1 MNKEI
6 FNSFPPEY
14 RELILRYKKD
24 LEQIFKEYQVVIFM
38 ARKAICF
45 YKSLVISGFIDKPQN
60 CEIYSSRILT
70 YNIHNKFKDKKVVVV
85 DDVMIK
91 GRSLNKA
98 LEILHKNH
106 NIKADVYIMARPK
119 VEDDDILK
127 GFNIV
132 GTFAEITNKDTLA
145 FSKHIADFI
154 ESNMCPYNID
164 QPVYSLSGIN
174 ESKITNLIKTHKL
187 IDISSELQSKH
198 EIKSYVLKIPN
209 DFFAHSPLKEH
220 IELCKIRFLF
230 GKYYNKPTFLIIP
243 FVLLGEIE
251 KGKLNNIFSKYD
263 NQELH
268 QFIFDKNDR
277 ITCENQLKI
286 LHYILAA
293 ELMQVFTQH
302 YKITNCERL
311 VGNDDFI
318 FSKNIL
324 ELINHAENFFSF
336 SSISSEICFDY
347 EFKKNDYLNHTFD
360 YLYSDKMHYT
370 TFSNSENE
378 KIDTELLILSEL
390 KKYIVDLTNKPID
403 ELVFSNVIDSLI
415 DKGLIIPSIVHGF
428 NNTIIRAY
436 KCGEVYALNKEHFRL
451 FAYTLCQYLKGINHT
466 KLQKTEF
473 EKLCVL
479 FFRAAIQGGILKYG
493 ESKGEIDEYSI
504 CYSKFG
510 PRVSTSKPIYSA
522 NETSTLAS
530 KLLNLNH
537 IEVQDVILQS
547 SDLPDG
553 ESSNDI
559 KKVDSFRQITY
570 YHVKEI
576 TKDDIANAEWTDV
589 ADSFAKKHK
598 LIYKAMFNEEDG
610 EILFDEVR
618 NMHMRNYIEF
628 LVMLSIGLSKKEQ
641 LLSLLAEI
649 YLVDSVEINGTIHQ
663 ILFQYNRIFDGLISG
678 MWKYMCYKQETH
690 PLKKVQ
696 EKLDCDESTEHLSV
710 FITDIISSNRDI
722 DKNEHINPM
731 IDEAGKLIFSIAYSI
746 WFMCKKYHVTYH
758 IRGEVLDL
766 ATRKPRE
773 FYYKNLKDLRKSI
786 EEQISISSMEQDL
799 QTLTNLKTNATQII
813 ERYNIEISDGRRQK
827 KKNASSSAGST
838 INGDVQTINYF
849 EQGAEQHNGYNN

>member
-6 FNSFPPEY
+6 FNSFPSEY

-24 LEQIFKEYQVVIFM
+24 LEQIFQEYHVVIFM

-45 YKSLVISGFIDKPQN
+45 YKSLVISGFINKPLN

-70 YNIHNKFKDKKVVVV
+70 YNIHNKFKEKKVVVV

-119 VEDDDILK
+119 IENDDILK
-127 GFNIV
+127 GYNIV
-132 GTFAEITNKDTLA
+132 GTFAEITKKDTLA

-174 ESKITNLIKTHKL
+174 GSEITNLIKTHEL
-187 IDISSELQSKH
+187 IDISSELQRKH

-209 DFFAHSPLKEH
+209 DFFTYSPLKEH

-230 GKYYNKPTFLIIP
+230 GKYNDKPALLIIP
-243 FVLLGEIE
+243 FVLLGEIK
-251 KGKLNNIFSKYD
+251 KGKLNDIFSKYD

-268 QFIFDKNDR
+268 QFIYNKNDR
-277 ITCENQLKI
+277 ITYENQLKI

-293 ELMQVFTQH
+293 ELMQAFTHH
-302 YKITNCERL
+302 YKITDCERL
-311 VGNDDFI
+311 VGNDNFI
-318 FSKNIL
+318 FLKNIL
-324 ELINHAENFFSF
+324 DLINHTENLFCFSN
-336 SSISSEICFDY
+336 ISSEICFDY
-347 EFKKNDYLNHTFD
+347 EFKKNEYLNLTFD
-360 YLYSDKMHYT
+360 FLYSEKMYYT

-390 KKYIVDLTNKPID
+390 KKYIEDITNKPID

-415 DKGLIIPSIVHGF
+415 DKGLIIPSIVHGC

-451 FAYTLCQYLKGINHT
+451 FAYTLCQYIKGINHT

-479 FFRAAIQGGILKYG
+479 FFREAIQGGILKYG

-537 IEVQDVILQS
+537 IEVQDVVLES
-547 SDLPDG
+547 TDLPDG
-553 ESSNDI
+553 EISNDI
-559 KKVDSFRQITY
+559 RKVNSFRQISY
-570 YHVKEI
+570 YHVNQI
-576 TKDDIANAEWTDV
+576 TKDDISNAEWTDV
-589 ADSFAKKHK
+589 ADSFAKKYK
-598 LIYKAMFNEEDG
+598 LIYKAMFNSEDG

-649 YLVDSVEINGTIHQ
+649 YLVDSVEISGPIHQ

-678 MWKYMCYKQETH
+678 MWKYMCYKQDTH

-696 EKLDCDESTEHLSV
+696 EKLDCDENTEHLSV
-710 FITDIISSNRDI
+710 FISDIISSNRDI
-722 DKNEHINPM
+722 DKNEHIKPM
-731 IDEAGKLIFSIAYSI
+731 IDEVGKLIFSIVYSV
-746 WFMCKKYHVTYH
+746 WFMCKKYHITYRV
-758 IRGEVLDL
+758 RGDILDL
-766 ATRKPRE
+766 PTHKSRE
-773 FYYKNLKDLRKSI
+773 FYYKDLKDLRKSI
-786 EEQISISSMEQDL
+786 EEQICSSSMEQDIL
-799 QTLTNLKTNATQII
+799 TLTNLKENATKII
-813 ERYNIEISDGRRQK
+813 DRYNIEISDGRRQK
-827 KKNASSSAGST
+827 NTTSTGLT
-838 INGDVQTINYF
+838 INVTGDVENLNTF
-849 EQGAEQHNGYNN
+849 EQGAEQHNGYNY

>member
-1 MNKEI
+1 MSKEI
-6 FNSFPPEY
+6 FNSFPAEY
-14 RELILRYKKD
+14 RDLILRYKKD
-24 LEQIFKEYQVVIFM
+24 LEQIFQDYQVVIFM

-45 YKSLVISGFIDKPQN
+45 YKSLVISGFINKPKN

-91 GRSLNKA
+91 GQSLNKA

-106 NIKADVYIMARPK
+106 NIKADVYIMARRK
-119 VEDDDILK
+119 VKDDDILK
-127 GFNIV
+127 NFNII
-132 GTFAEITNKDTLA
+132 GTYAEITNKDTLA

-164 QPVYSLSGIN
+164 QPVYSLKDIN
-174 ESKITNLIKTHKL
+174 KSKISNLIESHEL

-209 DFFAHSPLKEH
+209 DFFVYSPLKDY

-230 GKYYNKPTFLIIP
+230 GKYNDKPAFLVIP

-251 KGKLNNIFSKYD
+251 KEKLNDIFSKYD

-268 QFIFDKNDR
+268 QFIYDKNER

-286 LHYILAA
+286 LHYLLAA
-293 ELMQVFTQH
+293 ELMQAFTKH
-302 YKITNCERL
+302 YEITDFERL
-311 VGNDDFI
+311 AGNDDFV

-324 ELINHAENFFSF
+324 ELINHKKLFFSF
-336 SSISSEICFDY
+336 SSISSEIYFDN
-347 EFKKNDYLNHTFD
+347 EFKKNEYLNHTFNF
-360 YLYSDKMHYT
+360 LYSDNMYYT
-370 TFSNSENE
+370 TYSNSEDE
-378 KIDTELLILSEL
+378 VIDTELLILSEL
-390 KKYIVDLTNKPID
+390 KKYIVGITNKPVD
-403 ELVFSNVIDSLI
+403 ELVFSNIIDSLI
-415 DKGLIIPSIVHGF
+415 DKGLIIPSIVHGC

-451 FAYTLCQYLKGINHT
+451 FAYTLCQYIKGINHT
-466 KLQKTEF
+466 RLQKTEF

-479 FFRAAIQGGILKYG
+479 FFREAIQGGILNYS

-510 PRVSTSKPIYSA
+510 PRVSTSKPIYNA

-537 IEVQDVILQS
+537 IEFQDVIIES
-547 SDLPDG
+547 SDLPDD

-559 KKVDSFRQITY
+559 RKVDNFRQIAY
-570 YHVKEI
+570 YRVNKI
-576 TKDDIANAEWTDV
+576 TKEDIANMEWTDV
-589 ADSFAKKHK
+589 ADSFAKKYK
-598 LIYKAMFNEEDG
+598 LIYKAMFNSENG

-649 YLVDSVEINGTIHQ
+649 YLVDSVEIKGSIYQ

-678 MWKYMCYKQETH
+678 MWKYMCYQQETH

-696 EKLDCDESTEHLSV
+696 EKLDSDENTEHLSV

-722 DKNEHINPM
+722 DKNEHIKPM
-731 IDEAGKLIFSIAYSI
+731 IDEVGKLIFSIAYSV
-746 WFMCKKYHVTYH
+746 WFMCKKYHVAYR
-758 IRGEVLDL
+758 IRGELLDL
-766 ATRKPRE
+766 PKHKSRE
-773 FYYKNLKDLRKSI
+773 FYYINLKDLRKSI
-786 EEQISISSMEQDL
+786 EEQISTSSIAQDL
-799 QTLTNLKTNATQII
+799 QTLTNLKANASQII
-813 ERYNIEISDGRRQK
+813 ERYNVEISDGRRQK
-827 KKNASSSAGST
+827 KKSATSSTGTT
-838 INGDVQTINYF
+838 INGDVQNVNYF
-849 EQGAEQHNGYNN
+849 EQGAEQYNGYNN